1 MPRNRF
7 RHISLFAIAL
17 TALLVHI
24 ECVTPPHAYADETY
38 TVYIGGT
45 ELTVPAD
52 GTPCYYANGTEGAS
66 GIVVSE
72 AGAHNAKLW
81 YDAKAGA
88 LTLELDGLVA
98 SGDSAYSFA
107 TANEANEQTPDVKR
121 CAGIY
126 SEAALTLVLKGQS
139 TVTGIEYDLNNTKGN
154 STAYGLYAKAG
165 FTVDASSTGSL
176 TAITTDADGKC
187 YAAYSEGNVKLLG
200 GTFIAQAGSGKGP
213 SKYSSQYESYG
224 IYTKGSLQIGGS
236 GLEPRV
242 EATAQ
247 PSVNETCGIYSQGDL
262 TVSSGAVDAQ
272 AALTASDRSGYSD
285 GILASSATITVNGG
299 TVTASSAGANGRM
312 SSGITANKLVVND
325 GTVTATGGNNTDNSD
340 QSAGIYVNYDITIN
354 GGVVSGTG
362 KRAMGSTS
370 HGINTFLGNITIQGE
385 SEVHAIGG
393 AGSYSVGLGCERGNS
408 QTKYEPLSCKTVIKD
423 SAKVYAS
430 TDDSNETR
438 VYSYG
443 MFMGGDLIVQD
454 DAYVESVAGRVNNEA
469 STREG
474 ERRSFGIYLGFATS
488 GTINDDMDYS
498 EPDKL
503 AGEHHTFQITG
514 GTVIA
519 KSLDPDNG
527 YLPPESGGSVNYKHR
542 SYAVAF
548 YNTDCIEFSNDSQPN
563 SKWYQWKV
571 SEEAEFTPSSNAIYP
586 YASNRYSQASYFRVE
601 PVATLC
607 TVTFNSLGGTDVTP
621 NPVQVQKGQ
630 QVGQPDDPTKEGS
643 IFGGW
648 YTSEDGGV
656 TLADDPYDF
665 GSSVTGDLTLYA
677 RWVEDGQTPE
687 PGPGEPSEPDGSQPG
702 DDSGNQGEGQEE
714 DAASQ
719 PEQPAQPE
727 QPKQAAS
734 LTAATGDAAIAL
746 LAGAALSAAIAA
758 GGIAAAIARQRTRV
772 R

>member
-1 MPRNRF
+1 MLQSGIAFKQNRTRRGSIALPRNRF
-7 RHISLFAIAL
+7 RHISLFATAL
-17 TALLVHI
+17 TALLVLI

-52 GTPCYYANGTEGAS
+52 GTPCYYANGAEGAP
-66 GIVVSE
+66 GTVVDE
-72 AGAHNAKLW
+72 ADAHNAKLW
-81 YDAKAGA
+81 YDAETGA
-88 LTLELDGLVA
+88 LTLELDSLVA

-107 TANEANEQTPDVKR
+107 TADEASAQTPDAKK

-139 TVTGIEYDLNNTKGN
+139 TVTGIEYDTNKTKGN

-176 TAITTDADGKC
+176 TVKTTDADGKC
-187 YAAYSEGNVKLLG
+187 YAAYSKGNVKLLG
-200 GTFIAQAGSGKGP
+200 GTFIAQAGSGKGDV
-213 SKYSSQYESYG
+213 KVSSEEYESYG
-224 IYTKGSLQIGGS
+224 IYTTGSLQIGGS
-236 GLEPRV
+236 GLNPQV
-242 EATAQ
+242 KATAQ
-247 PSVNETCGIYSQGDL
+247 PSGSETCGIYSQGDL

-272 AALTASDRSGYSD
+272 AAFTAGSRSGYSD
-285 GILASSATITVNGG
+285 GILANSATLTVNGG
-299 TVTASSAGANGRM
+299 TVTASSAGASGGM

-354 GGVVSGTG
+354 GGIVSGTG

-408 QTKYEPLSCKTVIKD
+408 QTKYEPLRCKTVIKD

-430 TDDSNETR
+430 TDDSNETC

-443 MFMGGDLIVQD
+443 MFMGGDLIIQD

-469 STREG
+469 STRKG

-498 EPDKL
+498 ESDDL

-527 YLPPESGGSVNYKHR
+527 YLSPESGGSVNYKHR

-563 SKWYQWKV
+563 STWYQWKV
-571 SEEAEFTPSSNAIYP
+571 SEETEFTPSSNAIYP
-586 YASNRYSQASYFRVE
+586 YASNRYSQASYFHVE
-601 PVATLC
+601 PVA
-607 TVTFNSLGGTDVTP
+607 
-621 NPVQVQKGQ
+621 
-630 QVGQPDDPTKEGS
+630 
-643 IFGGW
+643 
-648 YTSEDGGV
+648 DG
-656 TLADDPYDF
+656 
-665 GSSVTGDLTLYA
+665 
-677 RWVEDGQTPE
+677 
-687 PGPGEPSEPDGSQPG
+687 PSEPDGSQPD
-702 DDSGNQGEGQEE
+702 DDSGDQNGGQEE
-714 DAASQ
+714 GAGSQ
-719 PEQPAQPE
+719 PEQPAQPVQPE
-727 QPKQAAS
+727 QLKQAAS
-734 LTAATGDAAIAL
+734 LTAATGDTATAL
-746 LAGAALSAAIAA
+746 LAAAALTAVIAA

>member
-24 ECVTPPHAYADETY
+24 ECVTPHAYADEAY

-52 GTPCYYANGTEGAS
+52 GTPCYYANGSEGTSGTVVGEAS
-66 GIVVSE
+66 
-72 AGAHNAKLW
+72 AHNAKLW
-81 YDAKAGA
+81 YDATAGA

-107 TANEANEQTPDVKR
+107 TADEASAQTPDVKK

-139 TVTGIEYDLNNTKGN
+139 TVTGIEYDENNAKGD

-176 TAITTDADGKC
+176 TVKTTDADGKC
-187 YAAYSEGNVKLLG
+187 YAAYSEGNVELLG
-200 GTFIAQAGSGKGP
+200 GTFIAQAGSGKGDVKVS
-213 SKYSSQYESYG
+213 SKKYESYG
-224 IYTKGSLQIGGS
+224 IYTTGLLQIGGS
-236 GLEPRV
+236 GLDPRV

-247 PSVNETCGIYSQGDL
+247 PSGNETCGIYSLGDL

-272 AALTASDRSGYSD
+272 AAFTANDRSGYSD
-285 GILASSATITVNGG
+285 GILANSATLTVNGG
-299 TVTASSAGANGRM
+299 TVTASSAGASGGM
-312 SSGITANKLVVND
+312 SSGITANNLVVTD

-340 QSAGIYVNYDITIN
+340 QSAGIYVNYDITIS

-408 QTKYEPLSCKTVIKD
+408 QKKHESLHCKTVIKD

-430 TDDSNETR
+430 TDDSNETH

-443 MFMGGDLIVQD
+443 MFMGGDLIIQD

-469 STREG
+469 STRNG

-488 GTINDDMDYS
+488 GTINDDMDYNKS
-498 EPDKL
+498 DDL

-527 YLPPESGGSVNYKHR
+527 YLPPESGGGVNYQHR

-563 SKWYQWKV
+563 STWYQWKV
-571 SEEAEFTPSSNAIYP
+571 SEGADFTPSSNAIYP
-586 YASNRYSQASYFRVE
+586 YASNRYSQASYFHVE
-601 PVATLC
+601 PAATLC

-630 QVGQPDDPTKEGS
+630 QVGRPDDPAKEGS
-643 IFGGW
+643 VFGGW
-648 YTSEDGGV
+648 YTSEDGGA
-656 TLADDPYDF
+656 TLAADPYDF

-677 RWVEDGQTPE
+677 RWIEDGQTPE
-687 PGPGEPSEPDGSQPG
+687 PEPDGPEPDGSQPD

-719 PEQPAQPE
+719 PEQL
-727 QPKQAAS
+727 KQAAS
-734 LTAATGDAAIAL
+734 LTAATGDTATAL
-746 LAGAALSAAIAA
+746 LAAAAVAAVIAA